1 MTEILILLRAADTVK
16 VDVRV
21 CLGAADHVTRSL
33 NTFFVQTET

>member
-1 MTEILILLRAADTVK
+1 MTEIFLVSAVDTVK

-33 NTFFVQTET
+33 NTFFAQTET